1 LEGGV
6 GAGDV
11 DDADGEVVAVYEG
24 DVVEDLLVADAAC
37 EVEFGE
43 GDGGVTLFHYISI
56 MFSGLEEG
64 GLTVTTQFSTPLQ
77 SPVSHAAPPPLFPPI
92 GLAPVPPTLKL
103 QFVRPHTLPCQSALT
118 DKC

>member
-1 LEGGV
+1 MESGV

-37 EVEFGE
+37 EVEFGK

-56 MFSGLEEG
+56 MFSGLGEG
-64 GLTVTTQFSTPLQ
+64 DLQ
-77 SPVSHAAPPPLFPPI
+77 
-92 GLAPVPPTLKL
+92 
-103 QFVRPHTLPCQSALT
+103 
-118 DKC
+118 

>member
-11 DDADGEVVAVYEG
+11 DDADGEVVAVYQG
-24 DVVEDLLVADAAC
+24 DVVEDLLVADAAR
-37 EVEFGE
+37 EVEFCE

-64 GLTVTTQFSTPLQ
+64 NLQ
-77 SPVSHAAPPPLFPPI
+77 
-92 GLAPVPPTLKL
+92 
-103 QFVRPHTLPCQSALT
+103 
-118 DKC
+118 